1 MRNIPK
7 PLRPEEY
14 QRVLVHTRD
23 LARAFRDDS
32 PVTLNYTKRNGQE
45 SSSHGKVDGFV
56 GNAMMD
62 TFSVN
67 IVDVNKGIRTINLVR
82 VKEITL

>member
-1 MRNIPK
+1 MRNVPV
-7 PLRPEEY
+7 PLRPDEY
-14 QRVLVHTRD
+14 QVVLQHTRT
-23 LARAFRDDS
+23 LAIAFNDDV
-32 PVTLNYTKRNGQE
+32 PVTLTYTKRNGQD

-82 VKEITL
+82 VKDIIL